1 MKIVIVLVV
10 CMIFLLVM
18 PMIEVWLGGRLDVK
32 ESIWR
37 RQMEDRI
44 NAGHAVA
51 FKYRP
56 WPSSLW
62 AAMFFFIALASGFA
76 AIHGAKSGS
85 RSAFPLAICALIS
98 LIGGFLYGVRAMKRD
113 AAITLSSEGIA
124 TGRRLIPWSE
134 IEWAKQSVHAVNGP
148 ARVVLTLRLKTLQ
161 VPQFI
166 LFRSN
171 WLRLN
176 VSQIA
181 HRAFLFELIQSK
193 IGTKE
198 SSTKEGLA
206 S

>member
-1 MKIVIVLVV
+1 MKALVHPSAVPDESVI
-10 CMIFLLVM
+10 
-18 PMIEVWLGGRLDVK
+18 K
-32 ESIWR
+32 E
-37 RQMEDRI
+37 
-44 NAGHAVA
+44 HL
-51 FKYRP
+51 F
-56 WPSSLW
+56 
-62 AAMFFFIALASGFA
+62 
-76 AIHGAKSGS
+76 GAYFYDCHS
-85 RSAFPLAICALIS
+85 
-98 LIGGFLYGVRAMKRD
+98 D
-113 AAITLSSEGIA
+113 
-124 TGRRLIPWSE
+124 
-134 IEWAKQSVHAVNGP
+134 GP

-198 SSTKEGLA
+198 SSTKEGSGLA